1 MKKNKAFSLVEL
13 SVVILIIGIL
23 VAGVTQSGR
32 LIRQIKLSTA
42 RSVTASSDVASIR
55 DVTAWFEASTDGIF
69 IDINGVTDV
78 ENNAQIATWNDINP
92 QKPKGD
98 RPVLSAPSAVADGG
112 KKPKYITNGI
122 NGIPSVYFDGDDHV
136 FTDDGPKMPLISG
149 DKTYSMFAVFRAD
162 LNSVK
167 TKSIITQIGSGSTLE
182 DNKFVSIGFIGDTT
196 NNGQP
201 GFITNGTKNNNWI
214 RNVAINDQTD
224 YIVGVLADLTPTTIA
239 QSSATIYVN
248 SLTPLSTEEGT
259 DNEFPSGGTY
269 SSTDID
275 AKKFTIGANA
285 KAAANVNEFFKG
297 MVSEVIVFDRK
308 LKDEEAQSVMKYL
321 RKKYNILN

>member
-42 RSVTASSDVASIR
+42 RSITASSDVASIR

-69 IDINGVTDV
+69 VDINGITDV

-98 RPVLSAPSAVADGG
+98 RPVLKAPSTTGDTA

-122 NGIPSVYFDGDDHV
+122 NGIPSVYFDG
-136 FTDDGPKMPLISG
+136 TDDYVFSTNIPTMPLISG

-162 LNSVK
+162 IDSVK
-167 TKSIITQIGSGSTLE
+167 KKSIITQIGADGALV
-182 DNKFVSIGFIGDTT
+182 DNKFASIGFIGDAE
-196 NNGQP
+196 NNGLP
-201 GFITNGTKNNNWI
+201 GFITDNTTKNNNWI
-214 RNVAINDQTD
+214 KNSSINDQTD
-224 YIVGVLADLTPTTIA
+224 YIVGVLADLTATTIT
-239 QSSATIYVN
+239 QNSTKIYVN
-248 SLTPLSTEEGT
+248 SLTALASA
-259 DNEFPSGGTY
+259 DFPAGGTY
-269 SSTDID
+269 SATNIE

-285 KAAANVNEFFKG
+285 KAAADVDEFFHG
-297 MVSEVIVFDRK
+297 MVSEVIYFDRK

>member
-42 RSVTASSDVASIR
+42 RSITASSDVASIR

-69 IDINGVTDV
+69 IDTNGVTDV
-78 ENNAQIATWNDINP
+78 ENNALIATWNDINP

-98 RPVLSAPSAVADGG
+98 RPVLKAPSEVGDVT
-112 KKPKYITNGI
+112 KKPKYVTNGI
-122 NGIPSVYFDGDDHV
+122 NGIPSVYFDGEDDYV
-136 FTDDGPKMPLISG
+136 FSSDAPTLPLISG
-149 DKTYSMFAVFRAD
+149 DKTYSMFAVFRSD
-162 LNSVK
+162 LDSAK
-167 TKSIITQIGSGSTLE
+167 RKAIITQIGANAALV
-182 DNKFVSIGFIGDTT
+182 DNKYVSIGFIGDST
-196 NNGQP
+196 NKGSP
-201 GFITNGTKNNNWI
+201 GFITNATKKNNWV
-214 RNVAINDQTD
+214 RGTAINDQTD
-224 YIVGVLADLTPTTIA
+224 YIVGVLADLTATTVTND
-239 QSSATIYVN
+239 STKLYVN
-248 SLTPLSTEEGT
+248 SLTAVSS
-259 DNEFPSGGTY
+259 DFPAGGEYAT
-269 SSTDID
+269 TTIE

-285 KAAANVNEFFKG
+285 KAAENVDEFFKG
-297 MVSEVIVFDRK
+297 MVSEVIYFDRK

>member
-42 RSVTASSDVASIR
+42 RSITASSDVASIR

-69 IDINGVTDV
+69 VDINGVTDV

-98 RPVLSAPSAVADGG
+98 RPVLKAPSAVGDTA

-122 NGIPSVYFDGDDHV
+122 NGIPSVYFDG
-136 FTDDGPKMPLISG
+136 TDDYVFSTDSPTMPLISG
-149 DKTYSMFAVFRAD
+149 DKTYSMFTVFRAD
-162 LNSVK
+162 LDSAK
-167 TKSIITQIGSGSTLE
+167 RKAIITQIGADGALV
-182 DNKFVSIGFIGDTT
+182 DNKFVSIGFIGDAT
-196 NNGQP
+196 NNGLP
-201 GFITNGTKNNNWI
+201 GFITDNTTKNNNWI
-214 RNVAINDQTD
+214 KGTAINDQTD
-224 YIVGVLADLTPTTIA
+224 YIVGVLADLTATTIN
-239 QSSATIYVN
+239 QGSAKIYVN
-248 SLTPLSTEEGT
+248 SLTALASA
-259 DNEFPSGGTY
+259 DFPAGGTY
-269 SSTDID
+269 LSTDIV
-275 AKKFTIGANA
+275 AKKFTIGSNA
-285 KAAANVNEFFKG
+285 KATADVGDFFKG
-297 MVSEVIVFDRK
+297 MVSEVIYFDRK